1 MKRLFDLFS
10 RNRQTKHSEDP
21 LADLDFNP
29 LYKILSYKFRDESLL
44 REALTHRSFSVS
56 RNYPSNQRMEF
67 LGDAVLE
74 LVSSH
79 VLYENFPDKE
89 EGPLTEARSALVK
102 GSNLAKIA
110 QKLGLG
116 DFLLLSVDEKS
127 RDGGSNPS
135 ILADVYE
142 AISGAI
148 YLDGGYKSAE
158 KFIKKTLLVDLVS
171 AFDDAKTTNHKSRLL
186 EYLQANALGN
196 AKYKVVGQS
205 GPDHAKVFDVE
216 VVLNDESL
224 GRGTGKRL
232 KEAEQKA
239 AEKALQHIENMNK
252 KSAVKADSE

>member
-10 RNRQTKHSEDP
+10 RNRQTKKPVDP
-21 LADLDFNP
+21 LADLDINS
-29 LYKILSYKFRDESLL
+29 LYKILNYKFRDESLI
-44 REALTHRSFSVS
+44 REALTHRSFSVAE
-56 RNYPSNQRMEF
+56 NYPSNQRMEF
-67 LGDAVLE
+67 LGDAVIE

-79 VLYENFPDKE
+79 ILYENFPDKE

-102 GSNLAKIA
+102 GSNLAKLA
-110 QKLGLG
+110 QKLGLSK
-116 DFLLLSVDEKS
+116 FLLLSSDEKL

-135 ILADVYE
+135 ILADLYE

-158 KFIKKTLLVDLVS
+158 KFIEKTLLIDLGS
-171 AFDDAKTTNHKSRLL
+171 AFDDAKTTNYKSRLL

-196 AKYKVVGQS
+196 VKYKVVGQS

-216 VVLNDESL
+216 VVLNDEPL

-232 KEAEQKA
+232 KEAEQNA
-239 AEKALQHIENMNK
+239 AEKALQHIDSLNK